1 MKALV
6 AIIVIIVLVA
16 GAGAAAVWFG
26 FFNVSARVPHWDI
39 TFEAIEVVR
48 DRSIMMHSRDVRTP
62 PLTDPSLAPKGAALY
77 NEACVYCHGAPGISA
92 RPFAR
97 GLYPFPA
104 NLLSESMQK
113 EWEDT
118 QLYWIVENGLKLT
131 GMPAFGSIYE
141 KDEIAGVIAFVRLLP
156 KMSPGEYERMA
167 GSSEDKQ
174 HHQP

>member
-1 MKALV
+1 MKAV
-6 AIIVIIVLVA
+6 VTIIVIIVLAA
-16 GAGAAAVWFG
+16 GAGAAFVWFG

-39 TFEAIEVVR
+39 TYEAIEVIR
-48 DRSIMMHSRDVRTP
+48 DRSIIVHSRDARTP
-62 PLTDPSLAPKGAALY
+62 PIADPSLASKGAALY
-77 NEACVYCHGAPGISA
+77 NEACVYCHGAPGILA

-113 EWEDT
+113 EWEDA
-118 QLYWIVENGLKLT
+118 QLYWIVKNGLKLT

-141 KDEIAGVIAFVRLLP
+141 KDETAAVIAFVRRLP

-167 GSSEDKQ
+167 GSSGDKQ
-174 HHQP
+174 HPQP